1 MRTKGNALVDK
12 VKSSLREIDRLAL
25 ITYQEED
32 YSDCIKSLGGEI
44 EKFLKSTIFQGTKN
58 KKNFN
63 DLINELSSLGVQQQ
77 EIDYLHDFRNAYNSY
92 KHNPAYTSSIDSCRE
107 ILVHVLF
114 AIESIN
120 ALGLGIVNQPYQMQ
134 SQRFIW
140 LAGWDDY
147 RGGMTEVSLFIPDR
161 SCDFPPAIEHFNID
175 YTGWYPVIEKYETS
189 GELVMGKENIPEN
202 IYNIWERAGDFM
214 GAGIYKGDIAELVK
228 DLSSHISVEKES
240 ELLPDLKRKNDF
252 HSVKSAIVF
261 SLFDALKE
269 DLWKD
274 FPDLIDEIK
283 LRASY
288 DYGIDIESVH
298 AKGILE
304 CFIEEA
310 FISNRHLLRNVTD
323 IIWTD
328 SVGYEKC
335 MNKVEICKQLYVSFD
350 STDKLIVRIR

>member
-1 MRTKGNALVDK
+1 MTNDYLKFPEGNQCGQLFNQLINGTLTLAKCLLIGTELPVSNGHK
-12 VKSSLREIDRLAL
+12 FKLSSGDTFKIDLSSSYKTM
-25 ITYQEED
+25 TY
-32 YSDCIKSLGGEI
+32 
-44 EKFLKSTIFQGTKN
+44 STAN
-58 KKNFN
+58 RV
-63 DLINELSSLGVQQQ
+63 LINE
-77 EIDYLHDFRNAYNSY
+77 I
-92 KHNPAYTSSIDSCRE
+92 
-107 ILVHVLF
+107 
-114 AIESIN
+114 
-120 ALGLGIVNQPYQMQ
+120 IVNQPYQMQ

-140 LAGWDDY
+140 IAGWDDY

-298 AKGILE
+298 AKGRWE